1 MGTYSK
7 AEAELVPNQWWDVW
21 DFFPNVSEREIE
33 NPYDHNWA
41 RRPEVV
47 EQNYDKEGNL
57 KESLQLNLSGYPVPK
72 YTREGELYYTTVK
85 NDSGQIVPAHLSGET
100 WSESL
105 PYPFGKKRN
114 NLSDFA
120 FASWLVN
127 QAPSQLAP
135 VGALAKGIPQI
146 RNQRTL
152 NKFKTQYAKVDENL
166 NIADSF
172 NVTPQATN
180 QKNVERI
187 FSLSRFKRIHS
198 YENRPVHIP
207 RSELTDFQKGA
218 PLMTTT
224 GGSDD
229 GLVPKWDFDFEGSQF
244 SNTSDVKGLNKPGEI
259 KTPQQERNWYSKL
272 TYQRVKEE
280 VLAQGGT
287 KFDADKIFAKHRA
300 NFKTYKD
307 GGRGLVST
315 ITELNNMFQ
324 KWSPGIQVRTEK
336 YTRNGQDMYRWTFK
350 DVDGKRTRWDFERED
365 IDGIVKAYSTT
376 TFAKDHLIPVK
387 DKDRTGGGYYG
398 ADNPGNFEILY
409 QFVNIQ
415 KSNTTQL
422 HPAILKEMGVPN
434 SLSEYI
440 NMELYP
446 QNYEGASVPQRWKE
460 NFQKIVL
467 ADYYE
472 KVRGLKSINK
482 RNAVMQKLISKH
494 STFFKDPLNIKGL
507 EMLEEA
513 LGQQVAKN
521 MEEGVAAG
529 NEVPSWLGL
538 LQRPP
543 GGWNSKDP
551 WWNSLPD
558 DAKQRYKW
566 MYEYRDR
573 TITQPYK
580 RPPQGNKMYD

>member
-1 MGTYSK
+1 MG
-7 AEAELVPNQWWDVW
+7 L
-21 DFFPNVSEREIE
+21 
-33 NPYDHNWA
+33 
-41 RRPEVV
+41 
-47 EQNYDKEGNL
+47 
-57 KESLQLNLSGYPVPK
+57 
-72 YTREGELYYTTVK
+72 
-85 NDSGQIVPAHLSGET
+85 
-100 WSESL
+100 
-105 PYPFGKKRN
+105 PFGLEK
-114 NLSDFA
+114 LE
-120 FASWLVN
+120 V
-127 QAPSQLAP
+127 P
-135 VGALAKGIPQI
+135 
-146 RNQRTL
+146 
-152 NKFKTQYAKVDENL
+152 
-166 NIADSF
+166 DSF
-172 NVTPQATN
+172 NLRDVLDYTPSNLEPLYRQFNSKQNRGLGFKKTVSQGFEDFEGLGKGRIYIRDVKGKGTITEWVPYMGDKWVQEQNDKFAKAETIMNAPLHLAPLIALGTGIPKIRSQSQLNRYKMQFMKSMENQRIENATNITPQRGSEIIRDVYALKRTQPSIGLIKEKTSGSLRKGGLFDPNRNDAT
-180 QKNVERI
+180 KLLYT
-187 FSLSRFKRIHS
+187 S
-198 YENRPVHIP
+198 
-207 RSELTDFQKGA
+207 
-218 PLMTTT
+218 T

>member
-1 MGTYSK
+1 MPYFGIPGVNDNTEGLEYKQPIPIDDFLKDRDSTPIEAVEVRSRYLNQEGRK
-7 AEAELVPNQWWDVW
+7 QRVRVPFEGGYFLAKPNTSMINPSDEPIITFYHDNSEYNAANMENAEDL
-21 DFFPNVSEREIE
+21 I
-33 NPYDHNWA
+33 
-41 RRPEVV
+41 
-47 EQNYDKEGNL
+47 G
-57 KESLQLNLSGYPVPK
+57 LQQIF
-72 YTREGELYYTTVK
+72 TTVAGAGAALAGAK
-85 NDSGQIVPAHLSGET
+85 P
-100 WSESL
+100 
-105 PYPFGKKRN
+105 
-114 NLSDFA
+114 
-120 FASWLVN
+120 
-127 QAPSQLAP
+127 QAPNIVLKNKGTKVTIP
-135 VGALAKGIPQI
+135 VTQQGMKDAKD
-146 RNQRTL
+146 
-152 NKFKTQYAKVDENL
+152 YA
-166 NIADSF
+166 
-172 NVTPQATN
+172 
-180 QKNVERI
+180 RI
-187 FSLSRFKRIHS
+187 INEVGSLSRFKRIHS

-207 RSELTDFQKGA
+207 KEELAPFQKGE
-218 PLMTTT
+218 PLMSTT
-224 GGSDD
+224 G

-244 SNTSDVKGLNKPGEI
+244 SNTSDAKGLNKPGGL
-259 KTPQQERNWYSKL
+259 TPQQERNWYSKL

-287 KFDADKIFAKHRA
+287 KFDADRIFAKHRA

-307 GGRGLVST
+307 GGKGLVST

-324 KWSPGIQVRTEK
+324 KWAPGIQVRTEK

-387 DKDRTGGGYYG
+387 DTDRTGGGYYG

-482 RNAVMQKLISKH
+482 RNSVMQKLISKH

-521 MEEGVAAG
+521 MEEGVPAG
-529 NEVPSWLGL
+529 NEVPAWLGL

-558 DAKQRYKW
+558 DAKQRYQW

-573 TITQPYK
+573 TITQPYR
-580 RPPQGNKMYD
+580 RPPQGSKEFDL